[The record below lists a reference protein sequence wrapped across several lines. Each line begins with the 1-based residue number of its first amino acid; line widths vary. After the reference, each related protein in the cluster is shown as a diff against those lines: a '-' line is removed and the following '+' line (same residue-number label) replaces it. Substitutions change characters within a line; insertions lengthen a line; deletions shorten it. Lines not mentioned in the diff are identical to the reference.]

1 MASKELVSD
10 YSRLRTYYM
19 SVAKKYQKEPVNLPQ
34 CQDLPDSTDY
44 LYPDEVEALEVCDND
59 PDLDIRTGYRAYA
72 QNGLNLKSDYN
83 LILDTHFRAG
93 KLKFF
98 IVTRIFFVWFPK

>member
-93 KLKFF
+93 KFKCY
-98 IVTRIFFVWFPK
+98 